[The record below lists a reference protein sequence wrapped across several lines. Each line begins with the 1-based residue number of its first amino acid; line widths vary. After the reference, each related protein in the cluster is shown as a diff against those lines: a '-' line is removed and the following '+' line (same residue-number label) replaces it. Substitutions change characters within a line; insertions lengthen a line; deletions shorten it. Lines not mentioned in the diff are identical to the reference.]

1 MFEATSPLRFVYSV
15 RIDLVC
21 EFLEFGGQGVAW
33 VTDLH
38 WLTAGVG
45 TAYLKKKKSSM
56 LNLYLLLLLFD
67 NLGLCL
73 IF

>member
-15 RIDLVC
+15 RIDLVFK
-21 EFLEFGGQGVAW
+21 FLEFGGQGVAW

-45 TAYLKKKKSSM
+45 TASKLQQNKNITY
-56 LNLYLLLLLFD
+56 YLLHLAY
-67 NLGLCL
+67 
-73 IF
+73 